1 MGHIKYASQTR
12 LKINMGLVEKI
23 EEITKTRNK
32 LDNQLNGLYKQ
43 LNNKIDFIHDNI
55 GKDYRTKDSWFW
67 SEYTVIT
74 NVYEDGEFVVI
85 NYDYFRY
92 ENDSDD
98 LFIKKELLDMPEEE
112 ILKNKDT
119 LKTELDAYNEEQ
131 LRQLKE
137 IKKEKEL
144 EVKKREYE
152 RLMTQV
158 QKLESEIGK

>member
-1 MGHIKYASQTR
+1 
-12 LKINMGLVEKI
+12 MGLVEKI
-23 EEITKTRNK
+23 EETGKARNK
-32 LDNQLNGLYKQ
+32 LDNQLNGLYRQ
-43 LNNKIDFIHDNI
+43 LNNKIEFVHDNI

-98 LFIKKELLDMPEEE
+98 LFIKKELLDMSEEE

-119 LKTELDAYNEEQ
+119 LKAELEAYNQEQ
-131 LRQLKE
+131 LRLLE
-137 IKKEKEL
+137 EFEKEEKL
-144 EVKKREYE
+144 QTKKREYE
-152 RLMTQV
+152 RL
-158 QKLESEIGK
+158 QKQLQELESELGK